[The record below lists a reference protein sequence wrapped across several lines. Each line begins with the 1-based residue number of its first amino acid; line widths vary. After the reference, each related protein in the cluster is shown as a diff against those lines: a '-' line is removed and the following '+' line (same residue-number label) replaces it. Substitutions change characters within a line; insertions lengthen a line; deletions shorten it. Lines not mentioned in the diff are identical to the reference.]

1 MEGRPDLNPGD
12 EAPPGAPASGENLC
26 PICSGFGE
34 IDGHHCDNCGGS
46 GKVETGLGGA

>member
-12 EAPPGAPASGENLC
+12 EAPPEAPTSGENLC

-34 IDGHHCDNCGGS
+34 IDGHHCENCDGS
-46 GKVETGLGGA
+46 GKIEAGMGGA